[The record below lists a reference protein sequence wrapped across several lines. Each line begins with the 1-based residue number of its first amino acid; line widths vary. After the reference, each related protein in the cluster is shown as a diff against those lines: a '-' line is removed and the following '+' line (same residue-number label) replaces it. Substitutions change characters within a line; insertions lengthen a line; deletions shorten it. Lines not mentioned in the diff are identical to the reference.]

1 MSLQFENVA
10 FRYGKSGHG
19 IECLNLDV
27 KAGELLAVIGASGS
41 GKSTLLRLVSGLI
54 DKHEGRIVLGGK
66 DLSGLPVHQRNIGMV
81 FQSYALFPHLDLIG
95 NIAYGLKMR
104 GMNVAQRTARANEML
119 ALVGLEQLG
128 QRMPRQL
135 SGGQQ
140 QRVALARAL
149 AYSPRALLLDEP
161 LSALDA
167 GIRGHLR
174 DQIRQLQRDF
184 NATTLFVT
192 HDQEEALALADR
204 IAVME
209 HGRLLQL
216 DTPEALYK
224 RPANRTVAKFVGQS
238 NIFEGRVLGSGMI
251 DIGFAGLHADTGARS
266 AGQRIWALIRPEDV
280 ITFPLPDSR
289 NRITGRVGNIR
300 YLGAMMR
307 YDFLPNGST
316 QAMLGEGRMQPDQA
330 VAVRPEDIHLLDA

>member
-1 MSLQFENVA
+1 MSLQFENVS

-54 DKHEGRIVLGGK
+54 DKHEGRIALGGK

-104 GMNVAQRTARANEML
+104 GMPVAQRTARANEML

-251 DIGFAGLHADTGARS
+251 DIGFTALCVDTGSRS
-266 AGQRIWALIRPEDV
+266 VGQTVWALIRPEDV
-280 ITFPLPDSR
+280 VASPLPDSL
-289 NRITGRVGNIR
+289 NRIGGRVGNVR

-316 QAMLGEGRMQPDQA
+316 QAMLGEGRMQPDQT